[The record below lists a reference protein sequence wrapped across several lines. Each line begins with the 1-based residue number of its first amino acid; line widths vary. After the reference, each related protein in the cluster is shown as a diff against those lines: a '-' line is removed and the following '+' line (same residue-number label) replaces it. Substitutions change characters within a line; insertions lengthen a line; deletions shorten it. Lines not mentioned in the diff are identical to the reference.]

1 MPSELIRLRKAGCAG
16 TTLRAAIL
24 AVFLSC
30 LTLLAAAASSQVVD
44 ETALRH
50 YAAQRQVARVEAEA
64 RRLAALNPGWT
75 MPADLWT
82 ARPSGADERPFWA
95 LFAADDMDRLKLAI
109 AARQKAEPGWK
120 PSDDLSGKIRHK
132 EARTAILKRAASG
145 HWSDVAELAANLAQ
159 LGRSD
164 DIELIWT
171 VAEGLARSDRMAEA
185 TALYKDILAQR
196 SDPKER
202 IATMHKAIALLPIA
216 EVEMLLAMGRNNETG
231 VSEFASI
238 AIAVTRARISAILH
252 DQRREPIGP
261 AEMALFEAYA
271 KGSSDA
277 KQSGLVAWLALKQER
292 HGDALAWF
300 RHAMAQGG
308 DAMIAHGLAHTLLRL
323 GQRREAE
330 DVAFAARDALINN
343 AILFIDILQEDLTR
357 PQPATIEPERL
368 ARYARVTLESRSGEG
383 AQALGWYAYNACQF
397 ETALGWFQR
406 ASAWLP
412 KEATIYGQARSLQR
426 LKRQRE
432 FLELVNRYD
441 GLFPKVVALVVP
453 DGSQALPGPCDA
465 PARRIDGPWRAPR
478 PETGMLRA
486 DARIPSADARPAE
499 GAAPAIRRSEFPLA
513 VAPENPLRFGPT
525 RPAPGDRWRAEQAA
539 PRPLAA
545 RRVPGVMT
553 MPYER
558 LGFTL
563 LAGWNGVHT
572 ASDMRAADK
581 PPATGTLWARS
592 LIRNAW
598 PGHGAGQNP
607 ARTGHDV
614 VSGLV
619 DRGGP
624 GLISQRFRR

>member
-1 MPSELIRLRKAGCAG
+1 MPSVLTGLPKAGRNRAW
-16 TTLRAAIL
+16 LRAA
-24 AVFLSC
+24 
-30 LTLLAAAASSQVVD
+30 LLALPLCCLGLTGAGASSQPVD

-82 ARPSGADERPFWA
+82 ARPSGADERPLWA
-95 LFAADDMDRLKLAI
+95 LFAADDMARLKLAI

-120 PSDDLSGKIRHK
+120 PSDDLAGKIRHK
-132 EARTAILKRAASG
+132 EARAAILKRAASG
-145 HWSDVAELAANLAQ
+145 HWSDVAELAADLDQ
-159 LGRSD
+159 LGRSND
-164 DIELIWT
+164 VELIWT

-185 TALYKDILAQR
+185 VALYKDILAQR
-196 SDPKER
+196 NDPKER
-202 IATMHKAIALLPIA
+202 IATMHKAIALLPMA
-216 EVEMLLAMGRNNETG
+216 EVETLLALGRSNETG

-252 DQRREPIGP
+252 DQRKEPIGP

-271 KGSSDA
+271 KGSTDA
-277 KQSGLVAWLALKQER
+277 GQSGLVAWLALKQER
-292 HGDALAWF
+292 HADALAWF
-300 RHAMAQGG
+300 RHAIAQGG

-343 AILFIDILQEDLTR
+343 AILFIDILEEDLTR

-368 ARYARVTLESRSGEG
+368 ARYARVTLDTRSGEG

-412 KEATIYGQARSLQR
+412 KEATIFGQALSLQR

-432 FLELVNRYD
+432 FLDLVNRYD

-453 DGSQALPGPCDA
+453 DGSEAMPGPCDA
-465 PARRIDGPWRAPR
+465 PARRHDGAARPSRA
-478 PETGMLRA
+478 ETGMVRA
-486 DARIPSADARPAE
+486 DLRIPSADGRMAQ
-499 GAAPAIRRSEFPLA
+499 GAAQAIRRSDFPLA
-513 VAPENPLRFGPT
+513 VAPENPLRFGPVL
-525 RPAPGDRWRAEQAA
+525 PASGDAWRTEAAEA
-539 PRPLAA
+539 RPLAA
-545 RRVPGVMT
+545 RRVPGVMA

-563 LAGWNGVHT
+563 LAGWNGVQT
-572 ASDMRAADK
+572 ASDVRAADK
-581 PPATGTLWARS
+581 PPASGTLWAR
-592 LIRNAW
+592 NAARAQAA
-598 PGHGAGQNP
+598 GHRAGHDA
-607 ARTGHDV
+607 ARTGHNV
-614 VSGLV
+614 MSGLI

-624 GLISQRFRR
+624 ALISQRFRR